1 MIERQGLIVWVYS
14 LRNLKILKRHGL
26 VHYVSKK
33 MKYVVLYVNRDDIES
48 LERKVKELHF
58 VRKVERSYRPEIDM
72 NFSDRIGEQK
82 RDRKEVNKA
91 DFSESILIEPV

>member
-33 MKYVVLYVNRDDIES
+33 MKYVVLYTNREDIEM
-48 LERKVKELHF
+48 LERKIKELHF

-72 NFSDRIGEQK
+72 NFSERIGTSQ
-82 RDRKEVNKA
+82 RDIKEVNEA
-91 DFSESILIEPV
+91 ELTETILIEPV